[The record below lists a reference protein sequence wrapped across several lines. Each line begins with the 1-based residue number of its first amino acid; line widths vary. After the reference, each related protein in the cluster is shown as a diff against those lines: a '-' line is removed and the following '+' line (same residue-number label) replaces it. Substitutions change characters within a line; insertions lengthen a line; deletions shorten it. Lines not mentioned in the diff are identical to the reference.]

1 MQKFV
6 YDLMRTVA
14 EGEPIGMPRSR
25 PMPSIEKG
33 VHELRLRDIL
43 VYAQKSV
50 EERPNSKLKGLEP
63 PNAGFATGF

>member
-43 VYAQKSV
+43 GQYRFFYYV
-50 EERPNSKLKGLEP
+50 KLE
-63 PNAGFATGF
+63 N